1 MLLNWQFL
9 IRGCGSD
16 FSFLKKKEWMAMTLT
31 QLALA
36 AILKEK
42 LWESL
47 KLIWE
52 KKKLSIDRVG
62 ALVLGITI
70 ALGTGIDL
78 FATVGL
84 PINIPYLGLIL
95 TGIII
100 SRGLILFTIYLK

>member
-1 MLLNWQFL
+1 M
-9 IRGCGSD
+9 
-16 FSFLKKKEWMAMTLT
+16 
-31 QLALA
+31 
-36 AILKEK
+36 
-42 LWESL
+42 
-47 KLIWE
+47 
-52 KKKLSIDRVG
+52 G

-100 SRGLILFTIYLK
+100 SRGANFIHDLFKITEEVKVKRKVENGKFKNLSPQ

>member
-1 MLLNWQFL
+1 
-9 IRGCGSD
+9 
-16 FSFLKKKEWMAMTLT
+16 MAMTLT

-36 AILKEK
+36 AILTEK

-100 SRGLILFTIYLK
+100 SRGANFIHDLFKITEEVKVKRKAENGKFKNLSLQ

>member
-1 MLLNWQFL
+1 M
-9 IRGCGSD
+9 
-16 FSFLKKKEWMAMTLT
+16 
-31 QLALA
+31 
-36 AILKEK
+36 
-42 LWESL
+42 
-47 KLIWE
+47 
-52 KKKLSIDRVG
+52 SIDRVG

-100 SRGLILFTIYLK
+100 SRGANFIHDLFKITEEVKVKRKVENGKFKNLSPQ